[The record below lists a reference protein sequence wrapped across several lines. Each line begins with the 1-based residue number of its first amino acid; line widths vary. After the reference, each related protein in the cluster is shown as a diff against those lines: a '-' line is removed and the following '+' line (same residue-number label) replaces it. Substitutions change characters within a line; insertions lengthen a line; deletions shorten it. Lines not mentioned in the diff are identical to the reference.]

1 MSIFGFKRWMHW
13 SVGEWSA
20 LKRALATHAVVSEQV
35 GGAGEIVCL

>member
-20 LKRALATHAVVSEQV
+20 LKRALATHAVVSEV